1 MRSFIHLTIGKDR
14 TVPERTSHKIE
25 RIGAIMGGKV
35 LELETDRILENRKQG
50 LEVTLCHTEIENI
63 MKCWQIK
70 YLISQM
76 LKEHV
81 STEKIILYTG
91 CTREDIEKI
100 SRENLS

>member
-1 MRSFIHLTIGKDR
+1 
-14 TVPERTSHKIE
+14 
-25 RIGAIMGGKV
+25 MGGKV